1 MTVRLLLMRA
11 DQRSV
16 ILTPCRWWQPSA
28 LELETKV
35 AEVYAKFY
43 NDNHKAA
50 NRTFSWLK
58 APTSAFTF
66 KTHL

>member
-1 MTVRLLLMRA
+1 MRA

-28 LELETKV
+28 VELETKV

-43 NDNHKAA
+43 NDNHEEG
-50 NRTFSWLK
+50 LLLVE
-58 APTSAFTF
+58 SAY
-66 KTHL
+66 